1 MFKGAGLFSNVTCP
15 NDQRCNRPHCPFKHS
30 PVNSEPKKDPRP
42 KALLLAS
49 SSGNRKLPSYA
60 PQNSPAEPKVTVD
73 YKQLIRGCKS
83 YKSPGKEAK
92 PNNLFEKFT
101 APNVHSGSASK
112 PRSRSPRKQF
122 VPPNVDENKY
132 RNERPT
138 SGKEKMPQIKNH
150 IASSNVRNHEMK
162 GSHGSDREKVERQKK
177 SGDKPSLF
185 EKLSGVKKPASEQD
199 SHFSSGSEKS
209 GDGSPTNDFESNN
222 VNEFPQYD
230 DSSQGKRAEGLVY
243 RPGVGITST
252 VSGSKT
258 VSPKKNDQADLILN
272 SSLNFY
278 DPYNNSTPTATSPS
292 KANFND
298 TFEYQPFKP
307 IDKPFSKTVDV
318 YDKKQALN
326 SSQESANASLEIE
339 ESSTLSDNDDET
351 LLSEDDEIP
360 LSDEDEIPQL
370 PENDEPSDA
379 DESIQEIDE
388 VVEVKVVEVKNRPNK
403 LPINNMLSN
412 KEINITRDDA
422 VFGKS
427 DLSPVKVRRTFQKK
441 KASPEIIEI
450 IKDEEDVIIEAAFKK
465 DLEDQTRKKLF
476 IETAPSSSKKSGNFK
491 DELENS
497 RSKRT
502 KLIEDSPAK
511 SFVSQKNSADE
522 SDSRESSIVTP
533 QKSIKS
539 GEESDVEE
547 ETEERK
553 LQRQQKLEEIKLLKA
568 KIFEKQWMQSKESSS
583 SSASSSSSDS
593 DSEVS
598 GSEGTSKS
606 DQSDS
611 DYTINSDVSVKSE
624 PTEEADTE
632 TSPESN
638 NSDSEVLPK
647 RKRKRLSSPLHSRE
661 NTTKVKPIESSEE
674 RKERKLQ
681 SKRSSS
687 KNSSHKDASKHDK
700 HSSRKSIPNHT
711 ILIESQPSCKLKRK
725 KDPDSGSRD
734 RVEHKEKERT
744 HRKEKEH
751 RKHGREGE
759 NKLKRKHK
767 LKPGASANVRSDQ
780 IIPHQRKIAQ
790 RKMQITEKYDD
801 RMCKNKEVDNRKTF
815 YGANNPLMSKYK
827 KEDLSHFDPPTPPP
841 DEDPHRYGNLGRKNR
856 GKRVA
861 HKPTDTHAKKREIV
875 AKSLENKVK
884 HPGGPRLDI
893 KERSHVPVA
902 IRQTRLD
909 YFITEY
915 LKVWP
920 NKKQKC
926 FDHGLKAER
935 SCLERCKTKPL
946 YVNLCSN
953 EVKKIRELKAAHSNG
968 GASESKTLTTS
979 KNTVH
984 IAKQL
989 KFHQAIA
996 KYKISKEDMKKYSY
1010 PGYYE
1015 YKPVVLDGL
1024 HCVRCSTLFQ
1034 LEDDGEYTIPERC
1047 LHHNGKLRT
1056 RKSRGFK
1063 GEMERSRIY
1072 DCCDAQDGSTGCSV
1086 GKGHVY
1092 DIAFLHRDW
1101 RGYVKTKRREVTP
1114 SVWGLDC
1121 EMCYTAGGVELTRV
1135 TVVDLNGD
1143 TALDM
1148 LIKPPRKVL
1157 DYNTRFSGIKA
1168 SDLENVEHTLQDAQR
1183 AVSRLISWDCFIV
1196 GHSLESDL
1204 HALKLIHK
1212 NVVDTS
1218 VVYFDGVYKRGLAVL
1233 SAETLG
1239 RIIQSDEGG
1248 HDSTEDALAALDLM
1262 KHRLKVADNVKL

>member
-1 MFKGAGLFSNVTCP
+1 
-15 NDQRCNRPHCPFKHS
+15 
-30 PVNSEPKKDPRP
+30 
-42 KALLLAS
+42 
-49 SSGNRKLPSYA
+49 
-60 PQNSPAEPKVTVD
+60 
-73 YKQLIRGCKS
+73 
-83 YKSPGKEAK
+83 
-92 PNNLFEKFT
+92 
-101 APNVHSGSASK
+101 
-112 PRSRSPRKQF
+112 
-122 VPPNVDENKY
+122 
-132 RNERPT
+132 
-138 SGKEKMPQIKNH
+138 MPQIKNH

-162 GSHGSDREKVERQKK
+162 GSHESDRGKVEHKK
-177 SGDKPSLF
+177 RSEDKPSLF
-185 EKLSGVKKPASEQD
+185 KKLSGVKKPASEQD

-209 GDGSPTNDFESNN
+209 AEGSPTHDFESNN

-230 DSSQGKRAEGLVY
+230 NSSQNKRAEGLVY

-258 VSPKKNDQADLILN
+258 VSPKKNEQAELILN

-292 KANFND
+292 KAFND

-307 IDKPFSKTVDV
+307 IEKPFSNTVDA
-318 YDKKQALN
+318 YDEKQALD

-339 ESSTLSDNDDET
+339 ETSTLSDNDDET

-370 PENDEPSDA
+370 PENDEPSDP
-379 DESIQEIDE
+379 DESVQEIGE
-388 VVEVKVVEVKNRPNK
+388 VVEVKNRPNK

-412 KEINITRDDA
+412 KEINIARDDA
-422 VFGKS
+422 VFGKN

-450 IKDEEDVIIEAAFKK
+450 IKDEEDIIIEAEFKK

-476 IETAPSSSKKSGNFK
+476 TETASSSSKKSSNFK

-511 SFVSQKNSADE
+511 SLMSQKNSADE

-533 QKSIKS
+533 QKSVKS
-539 GEESDVEE
+539 GDESDAEE

-553 LQRQQKLEEIKLLKA
+553 LQRKQKLEEIKQLKA

-598 GSEGTSKS
+598 DSEGTSKS

-611 DYTINSDVSVKSE
+611 DYTINSDASVKSE

-638 NSDSEVLPK
+638 NSDSDVLPK

-687 KNSSHKDASKHDK
+687 KNPSHKDASKHEK

-734 RVEHKEKERT
+734 RVEHKEKERA

-827 KEDLSHFDPPTPPP
+827 KEVRLQFLLLIYLS
-841 DEDPHRYGNLGRKNR
+841 
-856 GKRVA
+856 
-861 HKPTDTHAKKREIV
+861 I
-875 AKSLENKVK
+875 
-884 HPGGPRLDI
+884 
-893 KERSHVPVA
+893 
-902 IRQTRLD
+902 Q
-909 YFITEY
+909 
-915 LKVWP
+915 
-920 NKKQKC
+920 
-926 FDHGLKAER
+926 
-935 SCLERCKTKPL
+935 
-946 YVNLCSN
+946 
-953 EVKKIRELKAAHSNG
+953 
-968 GASESKTLTTS
+968 
-979 KNTVH
+979 
-984 IAKQL
+984 
-989 KFHQAIA
+989 
-996 KYKISKEDMKKYSY
+996 
-1010 PGYYE
+1010 
-1015 YKPVVLDGL
+1015 
-1024 HCVRCSTLFQ
+1024 
-1034 LEDDGEYTIPERC
+1034 
-1047 LHHNGKLRT
+1047 
-1056 RKSRGFK
+1056 
-1063 GEMERSRIY
+1063 
-1072 DCCDAQDGSTGCSV
+1072 
-1086 GKGHVY
+1086 
-1092 DIAFLHRDW
+1092 
-1101 RGYVKTKRREVTP
+1101 
-1114 SVWGLDC
+1114 
-1121 EMCYTAGGVELTRV
+1121 
-1135 TVVDLNGD
+1135 
-1143 TALDM
+1143 
-1148 LIKPPRKVL
+1148 
-1157 DYNTRFSGIKA
+1157 
-1168 SDLENVEHTLQDAQR
+1168 
-1183 AVSRLISWDCFIV
+1183 
-1196 GHSLESDL
+1196 
-1204 HALKLIHK
+1204 
-1212 NVVDTS
+1212 
-1218 VVYFDGVYKRGLAVL
+1218 
-1233 SAETLG
+1233 
-1239 RIIQSDEGG
+1239 RIISSD
-1248 HDSTEDALAALDLM
+1248 
-1262 KHRLKVADNVKL
+1262 V